1 MTTKEG
7 AVDRAEGP
15 PPGMIHGPSSAE
27 LIRATMFAA
36 GAAAI
41 VLLMAVLPAEYG
53 TDPTGLGKR
62 LGLLR
67 TGSQGEAAVPP
78 AADATTAPT
87 GATMTR
93 QPEPFKSEELSI
105 TLGWREGAEIKAHM
119 KQGQRMVFS
128 WQSSGGAVEM
138 DMHGER
144 FKAPEGQ
151 FTSYWK
157 EDQIS
162 SGHGAFEAPFDG
174 THGWFWQNYGK
185 DAVTITVKA
194 SGYFE
199 KIGRP

>member
-1 MTTKEG
+1 M
-7 AVDRAEGP
+7 
-15 PPGMIHGPSSAE
+15 
-27 LIRATMFAA
+27 LAA
-36 GAAAI
+36 GVGAI
-41 VLLMAVLPAEYG
+41 VLLIAVLPAEYG

-67 TGSQGEAAVPP
+67 PVTSAGEGALTTPAGSATAVTPGEP
-78 AADATTAPT
+78 
-87 GATMTR
+87 MTR
-93 QPEPFKSEELSI
+93 QPEPFKSEEVSI

-119 KQGQRMVFS
+119 KQGQRLVFS
-128 WQSSGGAVEM
+128 WQSTGGPVEM

-144 FKAPEGQ
+144 FNAPEGQ

-162 SGHGAFEAPFDG
+162 TGHGTFEAPFDG

-185 DAVTITVKA
+185 EPVTITVKA

-199 KIGRP
+199 KIARP